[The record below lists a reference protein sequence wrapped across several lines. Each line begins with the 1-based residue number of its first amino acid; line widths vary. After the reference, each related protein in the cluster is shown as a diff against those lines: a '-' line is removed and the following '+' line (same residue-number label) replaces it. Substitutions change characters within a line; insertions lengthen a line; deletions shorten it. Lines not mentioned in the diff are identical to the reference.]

1 MRGLFIGR
9 FQPLHNGHAYIIER
23 ALSEVDDLIIGI
35 GSAES
40 SHTSSD
46 PLTSGERMEMILKA
60 STVLG
65 IRDRIIP
72 VPIRDVNRYSVWVS
86 HVTSLVPRFDVV
98 YTNNPLTGEL
108 FREAGFEVRGTA
120 IVGRE
125 KLSGIH
131 IRECILDGS
140 PWDDL
145 VPAPVFEYLNE
156 LDILSRLKGAV
167 PDE

>member
-1 MRGLFIGR
+1 MRGLFVGR

-60 STVLG
+60 SVVQG

-72 VPIRDVNRYSVWVS
+72 VPIRDVNRYSVWAS

-131 IRECILDGS
+131 IRNCILKGS

-145 VPAPVFEYLNE
+145 VPAPVFEYLMGI
-156 LDILSRLKGAV
+156 DILSRLKGAV